1 MAAKRE
7 PQAIHTNA
15 DVLMTTGP
23 ARLIG
28 VMYTSGGGALQHIN
42 FYDNTSASG
51 TVRLELDTTKQGI
64 VTWNL
69 PEGGLIFSNGIYCDI
84 GGATSVTA
92 IIAQ

>member
-1 MAAKRE
+1 MAKRE
-7 PQAIHTNA
+7 AQAVHTNT
-15 DVLMTTGP
+15 DMLMNTGP

-28 VMYTSGGGALQHIN
+28 VMYTSGGGSLDHIN
-42 FYDNTSASG
+42 FYDSTSATG

-69 PEGGLIFSNGIYCDI
+69 PEGGLIFTNGIYCDI